1 MMERQNFSVLH
12 ALLRRAHPNGRAV
25 ECAITARGADS
36 QFIRRQI
43 LAQPLPAAR
52 AISVCRAQHLL
63 RRAHPNGRNVKS
75 VNPAHEAGSQP
86 ARKHMLAQFVLAK
99 PAFYPSC
106 ARRTRFLPHYPSM
119 IVMGYGAKPQPND
132 RAM

>member
-25 ECAITARGADS
+25 ECAITARDADS

-52 AISVCRAQHLL
+52 AADSQFFQKAHALRLFLL
-63 RRAHPNGRNVKS
+63 FGVWG
-75 VNPAHEAGSQP
+75 EAP
-86 ARKHMLAQFVLAK
+86 CLPIALA
-99 PAFYPSC
+99 
-106 ARRTRFLPHYPSM
+106 LPPPPVHILM
-119 IVMGYGAKPQPND
+119 ITLG
-132 RAM
+132 